1 MDKLFDKYI
10 IVYRNT
16 QIDENNNIYID
27 IIFITK
33 DGMNFYETQLP
44 SIAHQN
50 VIYSKMFF
58 PKGLR
63 YDLTGVLQRNEDYQ
77 GWIEEYG
84 KEIMSEFSY
93 CICNPQ
99 HNSFKGQTIDY
110 INDYLH
116 HIETMFD
123 KLMMIGYFKLN
134 SDLIRM
140 IRMRFINVTIN
151 YPHFKQYFQYQEN

>member
-1 MDKLFDKYI
+1 MNKFSDEYK
-10 IVYRNT
+10 IVYRYT

-50 VIYSKMFF
+50 VIY
-58 PKGLR
+58 PKILSPNGFR
-63 YDLTGVLQRNEDYQ
+63 YDITRVLQRNDDYQ

-84 KEIMSEFSY
+84 KEIISE
-93 CICNPQ
+93 
-99 HNSFKGQTIDY
+99 GQTIDH
-110 INDYLH
+110 INDYLYH
-116 HIETMFD
+116 LETMFD

-140 IRMRFINVTIN
+140 IRLKFINVTID